1 MPDLEIEKISCEY
14 SNRAALKVPG
24 GAAPVGS
31 AESKAATA
39 STAPPGTT
47 SSAAAPALTAAAAFV
62 AAAAAIA
69 L

>member
-1 MPDLEIEKISCEY
+1 MPDLEIEKIACEY
-14 SNRAALKVPG
+14 SNRAALTMPG
-24 GAAPVGS
+24 GNAPVNS

-39 STAPPGTT
+39 STAPAGMT

-69 L
+69 F